1 MHRVSLKAFVIL
13 VVLVSIYLYFFPPA
27 KKNRFYAEL
36 QNNID
41 PMFGTWQLANDTSK
55 LILLLN
61 KDTSYT
67 LTQINAITKDTV
79 GDAGKFTVQ
88 EFGINNNTGYG
99 FLTLLSNTNSEVSY
113 EMQLYKMKELEL
125 IDRKTRWLT
134 KLMKL
139 E

>member
-1 MHRVSLKAFVIL
+1 MHSVSFKALVIL
-13 VVLVSIYLYFFPPA
+13 IVAVSIYLYFFPPA
-27 KKNRFYAEL
+27 KKNRFHAAL

-41 PMFGTWQLANDTSK
+41 PMFGTWQLAYDTSK
-55 LILLLN
+55 LILHLN
-61 KDTSYT
+61 NDTSYT

-99 FLTLLSNTNSEVSY
+99 FLTLLSDSNSTVTY

-134 KLMKL
+134 RFVKQ
-139 E
+139 

>member
-1 MHRVSLKAFVIL
+1 MHRVSLKAIAIL
-13 VVLVSIYLYFFPPA
+13 IVVVSIYLYFFPPA

-36 QNNID
+36 QKNID
-41 PMFGTWQLANDTSK
+41 PVFGTWQLADDTSK

-79 GDAGKFTVQ
+79 GDAGKFSVQ

-99 FLTLLSNTNSEVSY
+99 FLTLASNTNAAVTY
-113 EMQLYKMKELEL
+113 EMQLYKMKALEL
-125 IDRKTRWLT
+125 IDRETRRLT
-134 KLMKL
+134 RFIKQ
-139 E
+139 

>member
-1 MHRVSLKAFVIL
+1 MHRVSFKAFVIL
-13 VVLVSIYLYFFPPA
+13 VVVVSIYLYFFPPA

-55 LILLLN
+55 LILQLN

-67 LTQINAITKDTV
+67 LTQINVTTKDTV
-79 GDAGKFTVQ
+79 GDEGKFTVQ

-113 EMQLYKMKELEL
+113 EMQLYKMAALEL
-125 IDRKTRWLT
+125 IDRKTRSLIRFVRQ
-134 KLMKL
+134 
-139 E
+139 

>member
-1 MHRVSLKAFVIL
+1 MHSLSLKALAIL
-13 VVLVSIYLYFFPPA
+13 IVVVSIYLYFFPPA

-36 QNNID
+36 QKNID
-41 PMFGTWQLANDTSK
+41 PMFGTWQLADDKSK

-79 GDAGKFTVQ
+79 GDAGKFSVQ

-99 FLTLLSNTNSEVSY
+99 FLTLASNTNAAVTY
-113 EMQLYKMKELEL
+113 EMQLYKMKALEL
-125 IDRKTRWLT
+125 IHRETRRLT
-134 KLMKL
+134 RFIKQ
-139 E
+139 

>member
-1 MHRVSLKAFVIL
+1 MHRVSLKAIAIL
-13 VVLVSIYLYFFPPA
+13 IVLVSIYLYFFPPA
-27 KKNRFYAEL
+27 KKNRFHAEL

-41 PMFGTWQLANDTSK
+41 PVFGTWQLADDTSK

-79 GDAGKFTVQ
+79 GDAGKFIVQ

-99 FLTLLSNTNSEVSY
+99 FLTLLSDSNSAVTY

-125 IDRKTRWLT
+125 TNRQT
-134 KLMKL
+134 KLLTRFNK
-139 E
+139 